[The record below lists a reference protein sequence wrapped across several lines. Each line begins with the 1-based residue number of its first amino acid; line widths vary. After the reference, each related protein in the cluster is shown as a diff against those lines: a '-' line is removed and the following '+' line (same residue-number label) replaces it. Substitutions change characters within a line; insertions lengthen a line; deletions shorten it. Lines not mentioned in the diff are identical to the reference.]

1 MDEKAMN
8 CLTYGLFV
16 LTARR
21 GEKDNGCIV
30 NTVQQVTA
38 QPNRIGVAVNK
49 LNFTHDMIMDTG
61 VFNVSIISESAEFA
75 LFQRFG
81 FQSGR
86 DVDKFDGFSAW
97 KEAKN
102 GVRYITAGVNAY
114 LGAKVVQTLDLGTH
128 TLFVADVTEMEVIGR
143 EPSATYGYYHA
154 HIKPQPGQSTAGQKT
169 KGGEDEFGEDAK
181 SAGKKTV
188 WRCKICGYEYVGEEL
203 PEDYICPICKHPA
216 SDFEKVVE

>member
-1 MDEKAMN
+1 MSD
-8 CLTYGLFV
+8 LRFVV

-86 DVDKFDGFSAW
+86 DVDKFDGF
-97 KEAKN
+97 
-102 GVRYITAGVNAY
+102 
-114 LGAKVVQTLDLGTH
+114 
-128 TLFVADVTEMEVIGR
+128 
-143 EPSATYGYYHA
+143 
-154 HIKPQPGQSTAGQKT
+154 
-169 KGGEDEFGEDAK
+169 FGLEG
-181 SAGKKTV
+181 GKKRVCATSRRV
-188 WRCKICGYEYVGEEL
+188 STRILAQRWYRRWIWEPTRCLWRM
-203 PEDYICPICKHPA
+203 
-216 SDFEKVVE
+216 

>member
-1 MDEKAMN
+1 MDERAMN

-81 FQSGR
+81 FSRDGMWTSLTVFRPGR
-86 DVDKFDGFSAW
+86 
-97 KEAKN
+97 
-102 GVRYITAGVNAY
+102 R
-114 LGAKVVQTLDLGTH
+114 
-128 TLFVADVTEMEVIGR
+128 
-143 EPSATYGYYHA
+143 
-154 HIKPQPGQSTAGQKT
+154 QKT
-169 KGGEDEFGEDAK
+169 VCATSRRVSTRILAQRWYRRWIWEP
-181 SAGKKTV
+181 TRCL
-188 WRCKICGYEYVGEEL
+188 WRM
-203 PEDYICPICKHPA
+203 
-216 SDFEKVVE
+216 

>member
-1 MDEKAMN
+1 M
-8 CLTYGLFV
+8 

-114 LGAKVVQTLDLGTH
+114 LGAKVIQTLDLGTH
-128 TLFVADVTEMEVIGR
+128 HAV
-143 EPSATYGYYHA
+143 YG
-154 HIKPQPGQSTAGQKT
+154 G
-169 KGGEDEFGEDAK
+169 
-181 SAGKKTV
+181 
-188 WRCKICGYEYVGEEL
+188 W
-203 PEDYICPICKHPA
+203 
-216 SDFEKVVE
+216 

>member
-1 MDEKAMN
+1 MDERAMN

-81 FQSGR
+81 FQMSSVIDR
-86 DVDKFDGFSAW
+86 APFS
-97 KEAKN
+97 
-102 GVRYITAGVNAY
+102 V
-114 LGAKVVQTLDLGTH
+114 
-128 TLFVADVTEMEVIGR
+128 
-143 EPSATYGYYHA
+143 SA
-154 HIKPQPGQSTAGQKT
+154 I
-169 KGGEDEFGEDAK
+169 
-181 SAGKKTV
+181 
-188 WRCKICGYEYVGEEL
+188 
-203 PEDYICPICKHPA
+203 
-216 SDFEKVVE
+216 

>member
-1 MDEKAMN
+1 MDNSVMFS
-8 CLTYGLFV
+8 LTYGLFV
-16 LTARR
+16 VTAKE
-21 GEKDNGCIV
+21 GDKDNGCIT
-30 NTVQQVTA
+30 NTAAQVTDT
-38 QPNRIGVAVNK
+38 PLRISLTVNK
-49 LNFTHDMIMDTG
+49 ANYTHGMIERTG
-61 VFNVSIISESAEFA
+61 EFNVSILSEKASFDT
-75 LFQRFG
+75 FKHFG

>member
-1 MDEKAMN
+1 MDVRAMN

-49 LNFTHDMIMDTG
+49 MNFTHDMIMDTG
-61 VFNVSIISESAEFA
+61 IFNVSIISESAEFS

-86 DVDKFDGFSAW
+86 DVDKFDGFADW
-97 KEAKN
+97 KEAVN
-102 GVRYITAGVNAY
+102 GVRYITAGTNAY
-114 LGAKVVQTLDLGTH
+114 LCAKVVQTLDLGTH
-128 TLFVADVTEMEVIGR
+128 TLFVADVTEMEVIGQ

-154 HIKPQPGQSTAGQKT
+154 HIKPQPGQSAAGQE
-169 KGGEDEFGEDAK
+169 GAPGDGAESD
-181 SAGKKTV
+181 GKKTV

-203 PEDYICPICKHPA
+203 PEDYICPVCKHPA

>member
-1 MDEKAMN
+1 MDERAMN

-49 LNFTHDMIMDTG
+49 LNFTPDMIMDTG

-128 TLFVADVTEMEVIGR
+128 TLFVM
-143 EPSATYGYYHA
+143 
-154 HIKPQPGQSTAGQKT
+154 
-169 KGGEDEFGEDAK
+169 
-181 SAGKKTV
+181 
-188 WRCKICGYEYVGEEL
+188 
-203 PEDYICPICKHPA
+203 
-216 SDFEKVVE
+216 

>member
-1 MDEKAMN
+1 MDAKAMN

-61 VFNVSIISESAEFA
+61 VFNVSIISESAEFS

-86 DVDKFDGFSAW
+86 DVDKFDGFSDW
-97 KEAKN
+97 KVADN
-102 GVRYITAGVNAY
+102 GVRYITAGDNAY

-128 TLFVADVTEMEVIGR
+128 TLFVADVTEMEVIGQ
-143 EPSATYGYYHA
+143 EPSVTYGYYHA
-154 HIKPQPGQSTAGQKT
+154 HIKPQPGQSATGESAAG
-169 KGGEDEFGEDAK
+169 E
-181 SAGKKTV
+181 SAAESDGKKTV

-203 PEDYICPICKHPA
+203 PEDYICPVCKHPA
-216 SDFEKVVE
+216 SDFEKVVG

>member
-1 MDEKAMN
+1 
-8 CLTYGLFV
+8 
-16 LTARR
+16 
-21 GEKDNGCIV
+21 
-30 NTVQQVTA
+30 
-38 QPNRIGVAVNK
+38 
-49 LNFTHDMIMDTG
+49 MIMDTG

-114 LGAKVVQTLDLGTH
+114 LGVKVVQTLDLGTH

-216 SDFEKVVE
+216 SDFEKVFE

>member
-1 MDEKAMN
+1 
-8 CLTYGLFV
+8 
-16 LTARR
+16 
-21 GEKDNGCIV
+21 
-30 NTVQQVTA
+30 
-38 QPNRIGVAVNK
+38 
-49 LNFTHDMIMDTG
+49 
-61 VFNVSIISESAEFA
+61 
-75 LFQRFG
+75 
-81 FQSGR
+81 
-86 DVDKFDGFSAW
+86 
-97 KEAKN
+97 
-102 GVRYITAGVNAY
+102 TAGVNAY
-114 LGAKVVQTLDLGTH
+114 LGAKVIQTLDLGTH

-216 SDFEKVVE
+216 SDF